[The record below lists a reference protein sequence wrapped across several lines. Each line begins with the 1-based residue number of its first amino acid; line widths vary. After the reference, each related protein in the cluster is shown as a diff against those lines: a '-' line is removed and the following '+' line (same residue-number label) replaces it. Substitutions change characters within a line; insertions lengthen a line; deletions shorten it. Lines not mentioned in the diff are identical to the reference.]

1 MYPHKN
7 MMIVGLVL
15 PEHEI
20 AEPENRSRGPHVNYA
35 YQLWSM

>member
-1 MYPHKN
+1 MYPHK

-20 AEPENRSRGPHVNYA
+20 NEPDNIGHSDILSPVI
-35 YQLWSM
+35 